1 MYLKNVIFIANINR
15 IFLLLGLSKGK
26 LNTRRCIHNYNTDI
40 FNVIVKKMS
49 CFQYSLE

>member
-1 MYLKNVIFIANINR
+1 MSLKSVIFIANINI
-15 IFLLLGLSKGK
+15 IFLGHSKGK
-26 LNTRRCIHNYNTDI
+26 LNTRRCVHNYNTGI